1 MLLGCVAH
9 GVWIAGIAGDETLP
23 WASKKLRLREVEA
36 LRGASTPPWN
46 TSQVHVPYVFE

>member
-36 LRGASTPPWN
+36 LRGRFNPSME
-46 TSQVHVPYVFE
+46 HVTGTCPLRL